1 MIANPW
7 ENPSIRILGY
17 GYLDLDTILTIQH
30 LDTWIFGYLKL
41 CSIRILGYINFFV

>member
-30 LDTWIFGYLKL
+30 LGYLDISNYVVFGYLDISTFL
-41 CSIRILGYINFFV
+41 YI